1 MAKKAENKVPT
12 PEHESEEWVRV
23 DSTGNPLADQAPSA
37 EEIAAHLAAANRTHT
52 ESLGDAWAV
61 LTGKNP
67 AAIMGQIAATVMHE
81 GGTRPAWQW
90 KRGGKDHILLAWPQ
104 DQPVRASV
112 LVAGDEGEKLA
123 PVTATPLLEGLP
135 NDLMVDQVHPWQ
147 TGVEANV
154 AVTMVEGKSPMW
166 FYDPLYGRDKD
177 DLTPGVLHTFLLAGL
192 AYGLRKAMLDEITIT
207 QGQRY
212 EAYAQIWLADNPGK
226 TRLDVPPL
234 KVDVSKRHM
243 IMPGRNFCEYQM
255 RATIEEVRDC
265 QLEQMPVKLL
275 YLSFPFDD
283 RQPMRLPV
291 YASKM
296 TLGDYEPEVGHD
308 IDAYVWLQGRI
319 IDIDEI
325 GRASCRERVSSPV

>member
-177 DLTPGVLHTFLLAGL
+177 DLTPGVTHTFVLAGL

-207 QGQRY
+207 QGKRY
-212 EAYAQIWLADNPGK
+212 EAYAEIWLADNPGK

-265 QLEQMPVKLL
+265 QLEQMPVKLV
-275 YLSFPFDD
+275 YLSFPFDE

-296 TLGDYEPEVGHD
+296 VLGDYEPEVGHEV
-308 IDAYVWLQGRI
+308 DAYVWLQGRI
-319 IDIDEI
+319 IDIE
-325 GRASCRERVSSPV
+325 ESPQQ

>member
-1 MAKKAENKVPT
+1 MAKKAEKTIPA
-12 PEHESEEWVRV
+12 PENEPEEWVRV
-23 DSTGNPLADQAPSA
+23 DSNGTPLADQSPTR
-37 EEIAAHLAAANRTHT
+37 EELEAQLAAANRAHT

-61 LTGKNP
+61 LTGQNP
-67 AAIMGQIAATVMHE
+67 AAIMGQIATTVMHE
-81 GGTRPAWQW
+81 GGTRPSWQW
-90 KRGGKDHILLAWPQ
+90 KRDGQDYILLAWPQ

-112 LVAGDEGEKLA
+112 IVAGKEGEKLT

-135 NDLMVDQVHPWQ
+135 NDLMVENVHAWS

-154 AVTMVEGKSPMW
+154 AVAMVEGKNPMW
-166 FYDPLYGRDKD
+166 FYDPLYSRDKE
-177 DLTPGVLHTFLLAGL
+177 DLTPGVTHTFLLAGL
-192 AYGLRKAMLDEITIT
+192 AFALRKALLDEITIT
-207 QGQRY
+207 QGVRY
-212 EAYAQIWLADNPGK
+212 EAYAEAWLAENPGK

-234 KVDVSKRHM
+234 KVDVSNRHM

-265 QLEQMPVKLL
+265 QLEKMPVKLL

-296 TLGDYEPEVGHD
+296 VLGDYEPEVGHEV
-308 IDAYVWLQGRI
+308 DAYVWLQGRI
-319 IDIDEI
+319 IDIDQ
-325 GRASCRERVSSPV
+325 GPQQ

>member
-23 DSTGNPLADQAPSA
+23 DSNGSPLADQAPSA

-67 AAIMGQIAATVMHE
+67 ASIMGQIAATVMHE

-112 LVAGDEGEKLA
+112 LVAGEEGEKLA

-177 DLTPGVLHTFLLAGL
+177 DLTPGVTHTFVLAGL

-207 QGQRY
+207 QGKRY
-212 EAYAQIWLADNPGK
+212 EAYAEIWLADNPGK

-255 RATIEEVRDC
+255 RAIIEEVHDC

-296 TLGDYEPEVGHD
+296 ILGDYEPEVGHEV
-308 IDAYVWLQGRI
+308 DAYVWLQGRI
-319 IDIDEI
+319 IDIE
-325 GRASCRERVSSPV
+325 ESPQQ

>member
-23 DSTGNPLADQAPSA
+23 DSNGNPLADQAPSA
-37 EEIAAHLAAANRTHT
+37 EELAAQMAAANRAHT

-61 LTGKNP
+61 LTGQNP
-67 AAIMGQIAATVMHE
+67 ASIMGQIAATVMHE
-81 GGTRPAWQW
+81 GGTRPSWQW
-90 KRGGKDHILLAWPQ
+90 KRDGKDHLLLAWPQ
-104 DQPVRASV
+104 DQPVRAAV
-112 LVAGDEGEKLA
+112 LVAGEEGEKLA

-135 NDLMVDQVHPWQ
+135 NDLMVEEVHPWH

-154 AVTMVEGKSPMW
+154 AVSMLEGKSPMW

-177 DLTPGVLHTFLLAGL
+177 DLTPGVTHTFLLAGL
-192 AYGLRKAMLDEITIT
+192 AFGLRKAMLDEITIT
-207 QGQRY
+207 QGVRY
-212 EAYAQIWLADNPGK
+212 EAYAEAWLAENPGK

-255 RATIEEVRDC
+255 RAVIEEIKDC
-265 QLEQMPVKLL
+265 QLEQMPVKLV

-283 RQPMRLPV
+283 RQPMRLGV

-296 TLGDYEPEVGHD
+296 VLGDYEPQVGHE

-319 IDIDEI
+319 IDIDQ
-325 GRASCRERVSSPV
+325 GPQQ

>member
-23 DSTGNPLADQAPSA
+23 DSNGNPLADQAPSA
-37 EEIAAHLAAANRTHT
+37 EEIAAQLAAANRTHT
-52 ESLGDAWAV
+52 ESLGDAWAL
-61 LTGKNP
+61 LTGQNP

-81 GGTRPAWQW
+81 GGTRPSWQW

-104 DQPVRASV
+104 DQPVRAAV

-135 NDLMVDQVHPWQ
+135 NDLMVDEIHPWQ

-154 AVTMVEGKSPMW
+154 GVTMVEGKSPMW

-177 DLTPGVLHTFLLAGL
+177 DLTPGVTHTFVLAGL
-192 AYGLRKAMLDEITIT
+192 AYALRKAMLDEITIT

-243 IMPGRNFCEYQM
+243 IMPGRNFCEYQV
-255 RATIEEVRDC
+255 RGTIEEVRDC
-265 QLEQMPVKLL
+265 QLEQMPVKLM

-319 IDIDEI
+319 IDIDE
-325 GRASCRERVSSPV
+325 GPQQ

>member
-177 DLTPGVLHTFLLAGL
+177 DLTPGVTHTFVLAGL

-207 QGQRY
+207 QGKRY
-212 EAYAQIWLADNPGK
+212 EAYAEIWLADNPGK

-255 RATIEEVRDC
+255 RAIIEEVRDC

-296 TLGDYEPEVGHD
+296 ILGDYEPEVGHEV
-308 IDAYVWLQGRI
+308 DAYVWLQGRI
-319 IDIDEI
+319 IDIE
-325 GRASCRERVSSPV
+325 ESPQQ

>member
-154 AVTMVEGKSPMW
+154 AVTMLEGKSPMW

-177 DLTPGVLHTFLLAGL
+177 DLTPGVTHTFVLAGL

-207 QGQRY
+207 QGKRY
-212 EAYAQIWLADNPGK
+212 EAYAEIWLADNPGK

-255 RATIEEVRDC
+255 RAIIEEVRDC

-296 TLGDYEPEVGHD
+296 ILGDYEPEVGHEV
-308 IDAYVWLQGRI
+308 DAYVWLQGRI
-319 IDIDEI
+319 IDIE
-325 GRASCRERVSSPV
+325 ESPQQ

>member
-177 DLTPGVLHTFLLAGL
+177 DLTPGVTHTFVLAGL

-207 QGQRY
+207 QGKRY
-212 EAYAQIWLADNPGK
+212 EAYAEIWLADNPGK

-255 RATIEEVRDC
+255 RAIIEEVRDC

-319 IDIDEI
+319 IDIDE
-325 GRASCRERVSSPV
+325 GPQQ

>member
-123 PVTATPLLEGLP
+123 PVTAAPLLEGLP

-177 DLTPGVLHTFLLAGL
+177 DLTPGVTHTFVLAGL

-207 QGQRY
+207 QGKRY
-212 EAYAQIWLADNPGK
+212 EAYAEIWLADNPGK

-255 RATIEEVRDC
+255 RAIIEEVRDC

-296 TLGDYEPEVGHD
+296 ILGDYEPEVGHEV
-308 IDAYVWLQGRI
+308 DAYVWLQGRI
-319 IDIDEI
+319 IDIE
-325 GRASCRERVSSPV
+325 ESPQQ

>member
-12 PEHESEEWVRV
+12 SEHESEEWVRV
-23 DSTGNPLADQAPSA
+23 DSTGTPLADQAPSA

-177 DLTPGVLHTFLLAGL
+177 DLTPGVTHTFVLAGL

-207 QGQRY
+207 QGKRY
-212 EAYAQIWLADNPGK
+212 EAYAEIWLADNPGK

-255 RATIEEVRDC
+255 RAIIEEVRDC

-296 TLGDYEPEVGHD
+296 ILGDYEPEVGHEV
-308 IDAYVWLQGRI
+308 DAYVWLQGRI
-319 IDIDEI
+319 IDIE
-325 GRASCRERVSSPV
+325 ESPQQ

>member
-61 LTGKNP
+61 LTGTTP

-177 DLTPGVLHTFLLAGL
+177 DLTPGVTHTFVLAGL
-192 AYGLRKAMLDEITIT
+192 AYGLRKAMLDAITLT
-207 QGQRY
+207 QGKRY
-212 EAYAQIWLADNPGK
+212 EAYAEIWLADNPGK

-243 IMPGRNFCEYQM
+243 IMPGRSFCEYQM
-255 RATIEEVRDC
+255 RAIIEEVRDC

-275 YLSFPFDD
+275 YLSFPFDE

-296 TLGDYEPEVGHD
+296 VLGDYEPEVGHEV
-308 IDAYVWLQGRI
+308 DAYVWLQGRI
-319 IDIDEI
+319 IDIE
-325 GRASCRERVSSPV
+325 ESPQQ

>member
-12 PEHESEEWVRV
+12 SEHESEEWVRV
-23 DSTGNPLADQAPSA
+23 DSNGNPLADQSPSA
-37 EEIAAHLAAANRTHT
+37 EEIAAQLAAANRTHT

-61 LTGKNP
+61 LTGQNP
-67 AAIMGQIAATVMHE
+67 AAIIGQIAATVMHE
-81 GGTRPAWQW
+81 GGTRPSWQW
-90 KRGGKDHILLAWPQ
+90 KRGGKDHVLLAWPQ
-104 DQPVRASV
+104 DQPIRAAV
-112 LVAGDEGEKLA
+112 LVTGDEGEKLS

-135 NDLMVDQVHPWQ
+135 NDLMVDDIHPWQ
-147 TGVEANV
+147 TGVEASV
-154 AVTMVEGKSPMW
+154 AVSMLEGKSPMW

-177 DLTPGVLHTFLLAGL
+177 DLTPGVTHTFLLAGL
-192 AYGLRKAMLDEITIT
+192 AYGLRKAVLDEITIT

-212 EAYAQIWLADNPGK
+212 EAYAQVWLADNPGK

-243 IMPGRNFCEYQM
+243 IMPGRNFCEYQV

-265 QLEQMPVKLL
+265 QLEKMPVKLV

-319 IDIDEI
+319 IDIDE
-325 GRASCRERVSSPV
+325 GPQQ

>member
-177 DLTPGVLHTFLLAGL
+177 DLTPGVTHTFVLAGL

-207 QGQRY
+207 QGKRY
-212 EAYAQIWLADNPGK
+212 EAYAEIWLADNPGK

-255 RATIEEVRDC
+255 RAIIEEVRDC

-296 TLGDYEPEVGHD
+296 ILGDYDPEVGHEV
-308 IDAYVWLQGRI
+308 DAYVWLQGRI
-319 IDIDEI
+319 IDIE
-325 GRASCRERVSSPV
+325 ESPQQ